1 MKIAMMGSDYCLD
14 TDICIIHGLQKRG
27 MKIAYFFC
35 MRDLANP
42 LFKLK
47 DYYPSGIIPA
57 KDIKEM
63 QIYKDYINFDD
74 LYMISAPGY
83 RFRNSKFFLL
93 YFKAM
98 LRIIRFSPVQIHHTW
113 PWTGTPAI
121 TYFLPYKK
129 TMFVHDPLPHSS
141 DTNNVYEKYRRLGYK
156 IADKLILLNNK
167 TTNEFCERY
176 NVPLDKIAF
185 SQLCIFDYLRYIPS
199 VKVEIKEKY
208 LLFLVK

>member
-83 RFRNSKFFLL
+83 RFRNPKFFCCI
-93 YFKAM
+93 
-98 LRIIRFSPVQIHHTW
+98 LRR
-113 PWTGTPAI
+113 
-121 TYFLPYKK
+121 
-129 TMFVHDPLPHSS
+129 
-141 DTNNVYEKYRRLGYK
+141 
-156 IADKLILLNNK
+156 
-167 TTNEFCERY
+167 C
-176 NVPLDKIAF
+176 
-185 SQLCIFDYLRYIPS
+185 
-199 VKVEIKEKY
+199 
-208 LLFLVK
+208 